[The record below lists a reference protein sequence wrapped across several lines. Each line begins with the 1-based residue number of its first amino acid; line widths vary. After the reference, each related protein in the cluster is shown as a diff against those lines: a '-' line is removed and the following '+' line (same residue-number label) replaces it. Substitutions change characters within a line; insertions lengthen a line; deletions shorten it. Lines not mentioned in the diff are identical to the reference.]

1 MLHRFDGLVFEAFA
15 GERVQHMCFVK
26 SMLFFI
32 LKPKA
37 TVLVVVVAAAY
48 FVVLLAGWAYIISS
62 RVKRFLRR
70 MASEQKIQK
79 NFIKSVSSFLKNF
92 YWGVD
97 AYYHWDPGIRQLL
110 AQVAGVASWNND
122 ELNLATVIS
131 E

>member
-48 FVVLLAGWAYIISS
+48 FVVLLAG
-62 RVKRFLRR
+62 
-70 MASEQKIQK
+70 
-79 NFIKSVSSFLKNF
+79 
-92 YWGVD
+92 
-97 AYYHWDPGIRQLL
+97 
-110 AQVAGVASWNND
+110 
-122 ELNLATVIS
+122 
-131 E
+131 